1 MNIVQNNMEEIV
13 YDAQTFREKVE
24 RHWDIP

>member
-13 YDAQTFREKVE
+13 YDAQTFGEKVE
-24 RHWDIP
+24 KYWDIP